1 MADAFEEI
9 LEEVLAL
16 KEGDVWLFPTVW
28 ISDALALGKYHTG
41 SNICAWKAF
50 DGMARFMGEV
60 FGDQEKQKKYGMISR
75 NIKEAIETYMVT
87 EGRFGPQYLEGI
99 GGLTRDTQK
108 NYPISEYEKKYVD
121 QALTFYPDIINGD
134 TINLMMHDGEESD
147 TTLIPFYGYKTYD
160 DPVVRN
166 YARFSSSEENPTY
179 GTECRGIKWGHE
191 SGARPSRDTRLH
203 SQALWMRRP

>member
-1 MADAFEEI
+1 M
-9 LEEVLAL
+9 
-16 KEGDVWLFPTVW
+16 
-28 ISDALALGKYHTG
+28 
-41 SNICAWKAF
+41 
-50 DGMARFMGEV
+50 
-60 FGDQEKQKKYGMISR
+60 
-75 NIKEAIETYMVT
+75 
-87 EGRFGPQYLEGI
+87 
-99 GGLTRDTQK
+99 
-108 NYPISEYEKKYVD
+108 D

-191 SGARPSRDTRLH
+191 SGATFPGYTTAFSGVVDEETMNGERGFMDGAKTSL
-203 SQALWMRRP
+203 